1 MDEEIIRLLREN
13 NAMLK
18 EILRYIAKSNSSEE
32 QQKRQLTSF
41 AINVTANVFCE
52 DLTEQEK
59 NNLKKEL
66 EWYTKWNLMQ

>member
-59 NNLKKEL
+59 NNLKKN
-66 EWYTKWNLMQ
+66 WNGTRNGI

>member
-18 EILRYIAKSNSSEE
+18 EILRYIAKSDSSEE

-41 AINVTANVFCE
+41 AINVTANVFYE
-52 DLTEQEK
+52 NLTEQEK
-59 NNLKKEL
+59 NNLKKN
-66 EWYTKWNLMQ
+66 WNGHRI

>member
-41 AINVTANVFCE
+41 AINVQQMDF
-52 DLTEQEK
+52 
-59 NNLKKEL
+59 
-66 EWYTKWNLMQ
+66 MRI

>member
-41 AINVTANVFCE
+41 AINVTANGFYE
-52 DLTEQEK
+52 DLTEEEK
-59 NNLKKEL
+59 NNLKKN
-66 EWYTKWNLMQ
+66 WNGTRNGI

>member
-41 AINVTANVFCE
+41 AINVTANVFYE
-52 DLTEQEK
+52 NLTEQQK
-59 NNLKKEL
+59 DNLKKN
-66 EWYTKWNLMQ
+66 WNGHRI

>member
-41 AINVTANVFCE
+41 AINVTANVFYE
-52 DLTEQEK
+52 NLTEQEK
-59 NNLKKEL
+59 NNLKKN
-66 EWYTKWNLMQ
+66 WNGHRI

>member
-1 MDEEIIRLLREN
+1 MTNEERIIKLLEEN

-18 EILRYIAKSNSSEE
+18 EILRYIIKSNSSEE

-59 NNLKKEL
+59 NNLKKN
-66 EWYTKWNLMQ
+66 WNGTRNGI

>member
-1 MDEEIIRLLREN
+1 MTDEERIIKLLEEN
-13 NAMLK
+13 NAMLR

-41 AINVTANVFCE
+41 AINVTANVFYE

-59 NNLKKEL
+59 NNLKKN
-66 EWYTKWNLMQ
+66 WNGKRNGI

>member
-18 EILRYIAKSNSSEE
+18 EILRYIIKSNSSED

-41 AINVTANVFCE
+41 AINVTANGFYE
-52 DLTEQEK
+52 DLTDEEK
-59 NNLKKEL
+59 NNLKKN
-66 EWYTKWNLMQ
+66 WNGKRNGI

>member
-1 MDEEIIRLLREN
+1 MDEEILRLLREN

-41 AINVTANVFCE
+41 AINVTANVFYE
-52 DLTEQEK
+52 DLTEEEK
-59 NNLKKEL
+59 NNLKKN
-66 EWYTKWNLMQ
+66 WNGNRF

>member
-41 AINVTANVFCE
+41 AINVTANAFYE
-52 DLTEQEK
+52 NLTEQEK
-59 NNLKKEL
+59 NNLKKN
-66 EWYTKWNLMQ
+66 WNGRRI

>member
-52 DLTEQEK
+52 DLTKQEK
-59 NNLKKEL
+59 NNLKKN
-66 EWYTKWNLMQ
+66 WNGTRNGI

>member
-1 MDEEIIRLLREN
+1 MTNEERIIKLLEEN
-13 NAMLK
+13 NVMLK
-18 EILRYIAKSNSSEE
+18 EILRYIIKSNSSEE

-59 NNLKKEL
+59 NNLKKN
-66 EWYTKWNLMQ
+66 WNGTRNGI